1 MVSLREKVAVVT
13 GATRGI
19 GKGIAL
25 ALGAAGATVY
35 LTGRSADSAD
45 DPRGS
50 LAKTV
55 QEIDAEGGEGIG
67 VRCDHADD
75 AQVKRIFERIAAE
88 RGRLDL
94 LVNNAMSTPQASALP
109 AGARSFWDLHPFW
122 EVPVSFWDSFNNVGV
137 RSHYVAS
144 AYAVPL
150 MIGTGG
156 GLIVNITSSGA
167 ERYAQ
172 CVAYGAAK
180 AATQKLAFDMAEELR
195 PHNIASVALWPGF
208 TRTED
213 VLSRPDI
220 YPDLSKTVSP
230 RYNGLGVVALATD
243 PQIMRKRGQRV
254 KISELAA
261 EYGFSDPEP
270 PPASADARR
279 AS

>member
-1 MVSLREKVAVVT
+1 MVSLRGKVAVVT

-19 GKGIAL
+19 GKGIAV
-25 ALGAAGATVY
+25 ALGGAGATVY
-35 LTGRSADSAD
+35 VTGRSANPSD

-67 VRCDHADD
+67 LRCDHADD
-75 AQVKRIFERIAAE
+75 TQVKRLFERIGAE

-94 LVNNAMSTPQASALP
+94 LVNNAMSTPQRSTLP
-109 AGARSFWDLHPFW
+109 EGARSFWDLHPFW
-122 EVPVSFWDSFNNVGV
+122 EVAVSFWDDFNNVGV

-144 AYAVPL
+144 ACAVPL
-150 MIGTGG
+150 MIRTGA

-213 VLSRPDI
+213 VLGQRDI
-220 YPDLSKTVSP
+220 YTDLSKTVSP
-230 RYNGLGVVALATD
+230 RYNGLGVVALAGD
-243 PQIMRKRGQRV
+243 PKIMQKTGQRL
-254 KISELAA
+254 KITEVAT

-270 PPASADARR
+270 PPAS
-279 AS
+279 

>member
-1 MVSLREKVAVVT
+1 MVRLRGKIAVVT

-19 GKGIAL
+19 GKGIAV

-35 LTGRSADSAD
+35 VTGRSLDPAD

-50 LAKTV
+50 LARTV
-55 QEIDAEGGEGIG
+55 EEIDAEGGEGVA

-75 AQVKRIFERIAAE
+75 SQVKKAFERIEAD

-94 LVNNAMSTPQASALP
+94 LVNNVMSTPQRRELP
-109 AGARSFWDLHPFW
+109 KGARSQWDLHPFW
-122 EVPVSFWDSFNNVGV
+122 EVPVSLWDSFNNVGL

-150 MIGTGG
+150 MIRNGG

-167 ERYAQ
+167 ARYAQ
-172 CVAYGAAK
+172 CVAYGVGK
-180 AATQKLAFDMAEELR
+180 AAIEKLASDMAEELR
-195 PHNIASVALWPGF
+195 PHNVASVALWPGF

-213 VLSRPDI
+213 VLGQRDV

-230 RYNGLGVVALATD
+230 RYNGLAVVALAGD
-243 PQIMRKRGQRV
+243 PHVMAKTGKRLKV
-254 KISELAA
+254 SELSA

-270 PPASADARR
+270 VPTS
-279 AS
+279 

>member
-1 MVSLREKVAVVT
+1 MVSLRGKVAVVT

-19 GKGIAL
+19 GKGIAV

-35 LTGRSADSAD
+35 VTGRSANPSD

-55 QEIDAEGGEGIG
+55 QEIKAEGGEGIG

-75 AQVKRIFERIAAE
+75 AQVKQLFERIGAE

-94 LVNNAMSTPQASALP
+94 LVNNAMATPQRSTLP
-109 AGARSFWDLHPFW
+109 GGAHSFWDLHPFW
-122 EVPVSFWDSFNNVGV
+122 EVPVSFFDAFNNVGV

-150 MIGTGG
+150 MIKTGG

-167 ERYAQ
+167 ARYAQ
-172 CVAYGAAK
+172 CVAYGVAK
-180 AATQKLAFDMAEELR
+180 AATEKLALDMAEELR
-195 PHNIASVALWPGF
+195 PHNIASVAFWPGF

-213 VLSRPDI
+213 VLSQRDI
-220 YPDLSKTVSP
+220 YTDLSKTISP
-230 RYNGLGVVALATD
+230 RYNGLAVVALAGD
-243 PQIMRKRGQRV
+243 PQIMRKSGQRV
-254 KISELAA
+254 KLTELAA
-261 EYGFSDPEP
+261 AYGFSDPERP
-270 PPASADARR
+270 PTS
-279 AS
+279 

>member
-1 MVSLREKVAVVT
+1 MNNLRGKVAVVT

-19 GKGIAL
+19 GKGIAV

-35 LTGRSADSAD
+35 VTGRSAAPSD

-55 QEIDAEGGEGIG
+55 QEIDAEGGEGVAI
-67 VRCDHADD
+67 RCDHADD
-75 AQVKRIFERIAAE
+75 AQVKQLFERLAAE

-94 LVNNAMSTPQASALP
+94 LVNNAMSTPQASTLP
-109 AGARSFWDLHPFW
+109 PGARSFWDLHPFW
-122 EVPVSFWDSFNNVGV
+122 EVPVSFWDAFNDVGV

-144 AYAVPL
+144 AYAVPV
-150 MIGTGG
+150 MIRSGG

-180 AATQKLAFDMAEELR
+180 AATQKLALDMAEELR
-195 PHNIASVALWPGF
+195 PHNIASVAFWPGF

-213 VLSRPDI
+213 VLGRPDI
-220 YPDLSKTVSP
+220 YTDLSKTVSP
-230 RYNGLGVVALATD
+230 RYNGLAVIALASD
-243 PQIMRKRGQRV
+243 PQIMRKTGQRV
-254 KISELAA
+254 KLSELAV

-270 PPASADARR
+270 APA
-279 AS
+279 